1 MAKAGEKL
9 HLFLVLSLSAILHGY
24 DAVLGGVHRK
34 KKFPFTVT
42 PLWCTESCLAEMQ
55 TWLPP
60 VGVCHDCV
68 VLLLNGHR
76 DKSTVREMTPG
87 PAVTQAIQRNER
99 SSPEIASYLSF
110 VMRHRVY
117 TLTISDISIRV
128 WLNICLSGF
137 PMCQWAIN
145 VILYHVCKWICY
157 EMSLSPRERRSV
169 EGTRGWDEPAWR
181 IMYLYEKVL

>member
-1 MAKAGEKL
+1 MISLFSENVFVPRKFFEVVLYNVISKIGCKWLKQGEKL

-68 VLLLNGHR
+68 VLLLLLHWVLGSAEWAQGQKHSEGDDPWASCHTSNTE
-76 DKSTVREMTPG
+76 KREKFS
-87 PAVTQAIQRNER
+87 RN
-99 SSPEIASYLSF
+99 
-110 VMRHRVY
+110 
-117 TLTISDISIRV
+117 
-128 WLNICLSGF
+128 
-137 PMCQWAIN
+137 
-145 VILYHVCKWICY
+145 
-157 EMSLSPRERRSV
+157 SV
-169 EGTRGWDEPAWR
+169 
-181 IMYLYEKVL
+181 VLVLRNAA